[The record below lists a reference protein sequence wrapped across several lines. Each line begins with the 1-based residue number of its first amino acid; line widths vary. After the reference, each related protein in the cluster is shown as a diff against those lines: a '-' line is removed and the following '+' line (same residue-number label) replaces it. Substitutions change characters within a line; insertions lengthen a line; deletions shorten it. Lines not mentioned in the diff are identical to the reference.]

1 MEDLVSTLTTGLIIS
16 LIFIALSYF
25 FWKKFDKPTPLMIE
39 REEERKQIKEERRMW
54 RKVEN
59 QMKVEQEEAEERAA
73 YERRKAEERARAIIP
88 EKEVVTSA
96 WSMLGVEKSTTGTPD
111 EASGETFKQGDD
123 ANLEHRPVTLDASDL
138 EQGDDADLMQAPD
151 LVQVR
156 QDEGVLDSPEEPD
169 WELIE
174 RMRKLGEVS
183 EEERDL
189 LPEAPDL
196 PHVQVLDEESNGDS
210 PDEEFEPTETVYESP
225 SDEESDVG
233 EEVVDE
239 AVEPKLIQDVNNDE
253 GEAEDVDVEQEY
265 VHNDVE
271 GVEISSPSETSAEV
285 ESQSTTET
293 DESLNVGNFDLPSP
307 ETSEDDAWH
316 DVSWS

>member
-96 WSMLGVEKSTTGTPD
+96 WSMLGVEKSTTGTPE
-111 EASGETFKQGDD
+111 EASSETFKQGDD
-123 ANLEHRPVTLDASDL
+123 ANLDHRPVSLNAREL
-138 EQGDDADLMQAPD
+138 EQVDDTDLLQAPD

-156 QDEGVLDSPEEPD
+156 QDEGVTNSPEEPD

-174 RMRKLGEVS
+174 RLRKLGEVS

-189 LPEAPDL
+189 LPEAPEL
-196 PHVQVLDEESNGDS
+196 PDVPDIDEESNTDLL
-210 PDEEFEPTETVYESP
+210 DEDIEPSENLVEPP
-225 SDEESDVG
+225 SDEELDVG
-233 EEVVDE
+233 DEVVEEAIEPQLNQHDGIDE
-239 AVEPKLIQDVNNDE
+239 DE
-253 GEAEDVDVEQEY
+253 TKDVDIEQEH
-265 VHNDVE
+265 VAQDLE
-271 GVEISSPSETSAEV
+271 GVESPSLVESPAEV
-285 ESQSTTET
+285 ESQSTTENDDT
-293 DESLNVGNFDLPSP
+293 QNVGNFDLPSP
-307 ETSEDDAWH
+307 VSSEDDFWN

>member
-39 REEERKQIKEERRMW
+39 REEERKQMKEERRMW

-88 EKEVVTSA
+88 EKDVVTSA
-96 WSMLGVEKSTTGTPD
+96 WSMLGVEQNATSTPN
-111 EASGETFKQGDD
+111 EASSETFKQGDD
-123 ANLEHRPVTLDASDL
+123 ANLEHRPVSFDASEL
-138 EQGDDADLMQAPD
+138 EQVDDTDLLQAPD

-156 QDEGVLDSPEEPD
+156 QDEGVTDSPEEPD

-189 LPEAPDL
+189 LPDAPDL
-196 PHVQVLDEESNGDS
+196 PDVPDLDEDSNGDS
-210 PDEEFEPTETVYESP
+210 IDQDDEPIENEVETPLENEADVGDEVVEEAEEPQLNQDDGF
-225 SDEESDVG
+225 DEDEANEVEIEQEHVLLDLEG
-233 EEVVDE
+233 EEVPSSSE
-239 AVEPKLIQDVNNDE
+239 STA
-253 GEAEDVDVEQEY
+253 EAE
-265 VHNDVE
+265 
-271 GVEISSPSETSAEV
+271 
-285 ESQSTTET
+285 SQPTTEIDGT
-293 DESLNVGNFDLPSP
+293 LNVGNFDLPSP
-307 ETSEDDAWH
+307 VASEDDFWD

>member
-25 FWKKFDKPTPLMIE
+25 FWRKFDKPTPLMIE

-73 YERRKAEERARAIIP
+73 YERRKAEERARAVIP
-88 EKEVVTSA
+88 EKEIVTSA
-96 WSMLGVEKSTTGTPD
+96 WNMLGVEQNTTGSPN
-111 EASGETFKQGDD
+111 EVSSETFKQGDD
-123 ANLEHRPVTLDASDL
+123 ANLEHRPVSLDASELVQVDDSDL
-138 EQGDDADLMQAPD
+138 LQAPD

-156 QDEGVLDSPEEPD
+156 QDEGVTNHPEEPD

-174 RMRKLGEVS
+174 RIRKLGEVS
-183 EEERDL
+183 EEERDH

-196 PHVQVLDEESNGDS
+196 PEVPDLDEESNGDS
-210 PDEEFEPTETVYESP
+210 PDEDFEPTENVIITP
-225 SDEESDVG
+225 SDEELDHGNEMVDEVVEPQLSQHDGFDEDGV
-233 EEVVDE
+233 EEVDI
-239 AVEPKLIQDVNNDE
+239 EPEHVHLDV
-253 GEAEDVDVEQEY
+253 EDVAS
-265 VHNDVE
+265 
-271 GVEISSPSETSAEV
+271 SSPSEPPAEEDSQLTTEND
-285 ESQSTTET
+285 ESQH
-293 DESLNVGNFDLPSP
+293 VGNFDLPSP
-307 ETSEDDAWH
+307 EASEDDFWD

>member
-111 EASGETFKQGDD
+111 EASSETFKQGDD
-123 ANLEHRPVTLDASDL
+123 ANLEHRPVSLDASELD
-138 EQGDDADLMQAPD
+138 QVDDADLLQAPD

-156 QDEGVLDSPEEPD
+156 QDEGVTDSPKEPD

-174 RMRKLGEVS
+174 RLRKLGEVS

-189 LPEAPDL
+189 LPEAPEL
-196 PHVQVLDEESNGDS
+196 PEVPDIDEESNTDLL
-210 PDEEFEPTETVYESP
+210 DEDIEPSENLVEPP
-225 SDEESDVG
+225 SDEELDVG
-233 EEVVDE
+233 DDVVEE
-239 AVEPKLIQDVNNDE
+239 AVEPQLSQDGGFDE
-253 GEAEDVDVEQEY
+253 DEANEVDIEQEH
-265 VHNDVE
+265 VPQDIE
-271 GVEISSPSETSAEV
+271 GVESPLPIESPAEA
-285 ESQSTTET
+285 ESQSTTEYDDT
-293 DESLNVGNFDLPSP
+293 QNVGNFDLPSP
-307 ETSEDDAWH
+307 VSSEDDFWN